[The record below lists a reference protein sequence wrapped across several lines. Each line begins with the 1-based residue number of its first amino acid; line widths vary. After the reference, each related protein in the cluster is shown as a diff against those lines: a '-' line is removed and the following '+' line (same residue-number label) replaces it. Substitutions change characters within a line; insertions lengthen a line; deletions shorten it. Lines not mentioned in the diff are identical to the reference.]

1 MRQVFGSKGYIDEE
15 DFKDLKYFEAVIKET
30 LRIHPPAFG
39 EYWRQMRKI
48 CVMALLS
55 SKRVQSFCSI
65 RENEVLNLI
74 RSISS
79 NKGSSSSSLLS
90 TFNLSKELMSF
101 MYGLT
106 AQIAFGKKS
115 EYQEDF
121 ISIVLENI
129 KIASGF
135 HIADLYPSVKFIQI
149 ISEMSPKIRKNQKRN
164 DLILDNIIDEH
175 KKNREKMQIDID
187 GEETK
192 EDLVDVLLRVQES
205 RDFGTPLTNNNIKSV
220 IMVSEYH
227 YKLLNSLFF

>member
-1 MRQVFGSKGYIDEE
+1 ME
-15 DFKDLKYFEAVIKET
+15 
-30 LRIHPPAFG
+30 
-39 EYWRQMRKI
+39 
-48 CVMALLS
+48 LLS

-65 RENEVLNLI
+65 RENEVLNLM

-79 NKGSSSSSLLS
+79 NKGSSS

-115 EYQEDF
+115 KYQEDF

-164 DLILDNIIDEH
+164 DLILDNIIEEH
-175 KKNREKMQIDID
+175 KKNREKMQKDTD

-205 RDFGTPLTNNNIKSV
+205 GDFGTPLTNNNIKSV
-220 IMVSEYH
+220 IMVSAYY
-227 YKLLNSLFF
+227 YKVFSIRNSISMVFVSGHIQCWE

>member
-1 MRQVFGSKGYIDEE
+1 
-15 DFKDLKYFEAVIKET
+15 
-30 LRIHPPAFG
+30 
-39 EYWRQMRKI
+39 
-48 CVMALLS
+48 
-55 SKRVQSFCSI
+55 
-65 RENEVLNLI
+65 
-74 RSISS
+74 
-79 NKGSSSSSLLS
+79 
-90 TFNLSKELMSF
+90 MSF

-115 EYQEDF
+115 KYQEDF

-175 KKNREKMQIDID
+175 KKNREKMQKDTD

-205 RDFGTPLTNNNIKSV
+205 GDFGTPLTNNNIKSV
-220 IMVSEYH
+220 SMVSAYY
-227 YKLLNSLFF
+227 YKVFSIRNSISMVFVSGHIQCWE